1 MTLDRLTV
9 YGGTGWHTLDG
20 GGLPNK
26 SPGLP
31 KMNTDAAAAAGPL
44 ALGCTLAETL
54 KTTTWP

>member
-20 GGLPNK
+20 GGLPN
-26 SPGLP
+26 
-31 KMNTDAAAAAGPL
+31 MNTDAAAAAGPL